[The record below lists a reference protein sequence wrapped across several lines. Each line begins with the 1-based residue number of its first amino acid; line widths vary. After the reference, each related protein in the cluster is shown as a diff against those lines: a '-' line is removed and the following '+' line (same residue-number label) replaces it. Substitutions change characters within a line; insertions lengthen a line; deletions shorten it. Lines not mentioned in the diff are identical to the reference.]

1 MHIEDIDEATIR
13 GIGERLAILKME
25 SVCTSANGDFQRGFQ
40 MGFEEAFNLI
50 RSIGRSDYL
59 LERRDRSKRKQN
71 TDMLNEA
78 RIATSVGSN
87 KENNTMCNL
96 NEVKKR
102 VEDSDLEPF
111 KKAIRTQHPDWPE
124 HLVVDVAEMD
134 RETLLQ
140 CIELSKKRDEF
151 PQATTEA
158 PANQKFRIAKSTKEW
173 FKDLRSIDVEICTDL
188 KAIGFDTDDFVEF
201 IGYMYQRFGYR
212 KQYEADDLK
221 SINDIGELLIYV
233 NEHVAEPK

>member
-1 MHIEDIDEATIR
+1 MHIENIDDATIR

-25 SVCTSANGDFQRGFQ
+25 SVCTNPDGDFQRGFQ

-50 RSIGRSDYL
+50 RSIDRSECL
-59 LERRDRSKRKQN
+59 IERRARDRRKHN
-71 TDMLNEA
+71 SDMLNEA
-78 RIATSVGSN
+78 RIAPVGSN
-87 KENNTMCNL
+87 KENNITMCDL
-96 NEVKKR
+96 NEVKKH

-111 KKAIRTQHPDWPE
+111 KKVIREQHPDWPE

-158 PANQKFRIAKSTKEW
+158 PANQKYRIAKLTKEW
-173 FKDLRSIDVEICTDL
+173 FKDIRSLDVDICTDL
-188 KAIGFDTDDFVEF
+188 KAIEFDTDDFVQFME
-201 IGYMYQRFGYR
+201 YMFQKFGSR
-212 KQYEADDLK
+212 KCYEADDLK